1 MIYYWAISTTS
12 GNKSH
17 LLEFSLLFPFHVAAG
32 QNSFVLF
39 LFVDFLHVVTGS
51 QHLFVLL
58 LGGGALLRRSLS
70 SLASF
75 FVHAA
80 VQLNLGVFEN
90 APEILSDPIFSSE
103 ILLSKVDRFFVGE
116 NGSRIRAEELLLD
129 AHIVV
134 CNCKHGGSIL

>member
-1 MIYYWAISTTS
+1 MET
-12 GNKSH
+12 NSH
-17 LLEFSLLFPFHVAAG
+17 LLDFSLLFPFFVATG
-32 QNSFVLF
+32 QDSFVLF
-39 LFVDFLHVVTGS
+39 LLVDFLHVVTGS
-51 QHLFVLL
+51 QHLLVLL
-58 LGGGALLRRSLS
+58 LGGSTLLCRSLS

-80 VQLNLGVFEN
+80 VQLNLRVFEN
-90 APEILSDPIFSSE
+90 ASEILGDPVISSE

-134 CNCKHGGSIL
+134 RNREYSGSIL